1 MALSLGA
8 RTANFASRVTV
19 QLYHWLTHYAADI
32 TTAATSDIIIMA
44 DASDNYELKYA
55 DSANVFELMG
65 ITATAAE
72 INGATDNSVRT
83 TVVPAGGAAVSL
95 PSGGGTVLIPLVT
108 ANVTATLPATPTA
121 GLRYDFIFIGSAAD
135 AEDWVLTAAA
145 FFAGG
150 VCWLE
155 EDSAGVEVASIYSN
169 GTTHNTLTINNPAAG
184 TVVTCIGTGTNW
196 GLTAMVVAAD
206 TPAFSA
212 V

>member
-1 MALSLGA
+1 MAGQLGA
-8 RTANFASRVTV
+8 TTSRLLNRLQHDVANVAATGTT
-19 QLYHWLTHYAADI
+19 LATGDLILTADI
-32 TTAATSDIIIMA
+32 SD
-44 DASDNYELKYA
+44 DYQVNASTPGEILA
-55 DSANVFELMG
+55 GAG
-65 ITATAAE
+65 ITATVAE
-72 INGATDNSVRT
+72 INGGVDLSVRT
-83 TVVPAGGAAVSL
+83 TVVPAGGAAVVL

-108 ANVTATLPATPTA
+108 ANVTCTLPATPTA

-155 EDSAGVEVASIYSN
+155 EDSAGVEVASIYAN

-184 TVVTCIGTGTNW
+184 TVVTCIGTGTLW

-206 TPAFSA
+206 TPAFTA